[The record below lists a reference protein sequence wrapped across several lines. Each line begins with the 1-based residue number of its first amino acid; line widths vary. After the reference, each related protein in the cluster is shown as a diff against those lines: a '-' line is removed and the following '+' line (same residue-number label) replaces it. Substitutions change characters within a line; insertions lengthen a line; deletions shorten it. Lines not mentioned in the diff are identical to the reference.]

1 MSNIGTK
8 RRSSAARKRALPYLY
23 MLPAIVFFIVFKYG
37 PMIFGFVLSFFKWNF
52 IGAMRW
58 VGLSNYAGMFNREL
72 FIIALKNTV
81 GYTVALLPFQIILP
95 LVLAMLILQV
105 SRKGVSDF
113 FKVTM
118 FMPSILSFSITC
130 MVWMWVFNPSFGS
143 LNAILGLLGLKP
155 QAWLNDENLAFWS
168 IVLVSGW
175 KSFGYNMII
184 FIAGLSAISEE
195 LVEAAMIDGATPWQI
210 FWKVKWPLLGPT
222 TFFVFI
228 TSLIFAADKAFVPI
242 NILTQGGPH
251 NVTTNLAHAIYLYGF
266 QVFNLGLANSVSIFT
281 FLLFLLMTFLSMKV
295 MGRRI
300 NYEI

>member
-1 MSNIGTK
+1 
-8 RRSSAARKRALPYLY
+8 
-23 MLPAIVFFIVFKYG
+23 MLPAIAFFVVFKYG
-37 PMIFGFVLSFFKWNF
+37 PMLFGLALSFFKWNF
-52 IGAMRW
+52 IGPMHW
-58 VGLSNYAGMFNREL
+58 VGFSNYTGMFNREL
-72 FIIALKNTV
+72 FVVALKNTV
-81 GYTVALLPFQIILP
+81 GYTVALLPLQIVLP

-105 SRKGVSDF
+105 SKKWASDV

-143 LNAILGLLGLKP
+143 LNAILAFFGVGP
-155 QAWLNDENLAFWS
+155 RSWLNDENLAFWS

-184 FIAGLSAISEE
+184 FIAGLSAISDE
-195 LVEAAMIDGATPWQI
+195 LIEAAMIDGATPWQI

-266 QVFNLGLANSVSIFT
+266 QVFNIGLANSVSIFT
-281 FLLFLLMTFLSMKV
+281 FLLFLIMTFVAMRV

>member
-1 MSNIGTK
+1 MPNAEIK
-8 RRSSAARKRALPYLY
+8 RRRRLARKRVLPFLY
-23 MLPAIVFFIVFKYG
+23 MSPAILFFVVFKYG
-37 PMIFGFVLSFFKWNF
+37 PVLFGFVLSFFKWNF
-52 IGAMRW
+52 ISPMRW
-58 VGLSNYAGMFNREL
+58 VGLANYVGMFNREL
-72 FIIALKNTV
+72 FVVALKNTV
-81 GYTVALLPFQIILP
+81 FYTVALLPMQIVLP
-95 LVLAMLILQV
+95 LALAMLILRV
-105 SRKGVSDF
+105 SRKWASDF

-143 LNAILGLLGLKP
+143 LNVILAFFGVGP
-155 QAWLNDENLAFWS
+155 QAWLNDERLAFWS

-195 LVEAAMIDGATPWQI
+195 LLEAARIDGANPWQI

-266 QVFNLGLANSVSIFT
+266 QVFNIGLANSVSIFT
-281 FLLFLLMTFLSMKV
+281 FALFLAVTFLAMRLMERKV
-295 MGRRI
+295 